1 MSESPTQRRPSSL
14 PSIHIGTTGMA
25 DKPGESKAIAT
36 NGNGGHGPAV
46 TAAVPRVSVADQ
58 LIGAPAV
65 ITETPRRFCAHADSL
80 LPTAIGRSLPKLMVV
95 IRLGSTPWATR

>member
-1 MSESPTQRRPSSL
+1 MPESPTQRRLSSL
-14 PSIHIGTTGMA
+14 SSIHIGTTGMA

-65 ITETPRRFCAHADSL
+65 MTETPRRFCAHADSL

-95 IRLGSTPWATR
+95 MRLGSTPWATR